1 MINYLSNRTSI
12 KIRISAKKT
21 PRVSVPD
28 QPDSIVT
35 KVEKHGVVG
44 VEGGVPEHV
53 EGEGLK
59 LVELQLQLGEVRHV
73 QQSLEL

>member
-12 KIRISAKKT
+12 KIRISAKKREF
-21 PRVSVPD
+21 PS

>member
-12 KIRISAKKT
+12 KIRISAKN

-35 KVEKHGVVG
+35 EVEKHGVVG